1 MMQSKR
7 KRHGMNFLEFK
18 VQGTKYVKKYYLNYI
33 SMLKSW
39 LTILTRK
46 DLKKKKINRYENLE
60 KWNFG
65 GIWLLLTQSIK
76 VS

>member
-1 MMQSKR
+1 
-7 KRHGMNFLEFK
+7 MNFLEFK

-46 DLKKKKINRYENLE
+46 DLKKKKLIDTKIWKN
-60 KWNFG
+60 
-65 GIWLLLTQSIK
+65 GILAAYDYCLLNQLKFHNSIEYGT
-76 VS
+76 VI